1 MSYAADLAM
10 DRPGGIL
17 PPLALSIVLHALI
30 ALLFVVASVRAP
42 QPAATPFEVQILRPE
57 EAARAK
63 AQSRNQDPAKAA
75 AEQPVA
81 PPKKQIVSP
90 SDSPEQKP
98 DQARLFSDR
107 DSRAIEE
114 TIKHGEPA
122 PPAKPPQ
129 EIAKPQS
136 AKAAADDQAATKSKG
151 DAHGAKLGSAL
162 AESNPKSSLPST
174 QTAPPV
180 GLGDLFVRPSEL
192 ARDPA
197 LLKGDSGDAEKTA
210 EGGKRDLALLNRPD
224 LWADPGRRGAPD
236 YLPNVREG
244 NLTMLNA
251 KADRFAPFVR
261 RVGLRV
267 FQGFSMEFKS
277 QIISGAVPA
286 GKDNVQVEA
295 VMSRDGKRMDVYLRQ
310 HNGDLSA
317 DRVLLGNLNDKIFFD
332 ENPPAEAVAAD
343 GRIHFVFALDAVVS
357 YDDRSGGRQRGAQ
370 WVMGAGLL

>member
-1 MSYAADLAM
+1 MNYAADLEM
-10 DRPGGIL
+10 DRPGGII
-17 PPLALSIVLHALI
+17 PPLALSIFLHALF
-30 ALLFVVASVRAP
+30 ALPFVMMSLRAP
-42 QPAATPFEVQILRPE
+42 EPAATPFDVQILQPE
-57 EAARAK
+57 EAARIK
-63 AQSRNQDPAKAA
+63 AQSRSQDSRKAA
-75 AEQPVA
+75 VEQPVA

-90 SDSPEQKP
+90 SEGPEQKP

-114 TIKHGEPA
+114 TIKRGEPA
-122 PPAKPPQ
+122 PRAKPPQ

-136 AKAAADDQAATKSKG
+136 GKPAADDRAATKSKG
-151 DAHGAKLGSAL
+151 DARGAKLGSAL
-162 AESNPKSSLPST
+162 AESNPQSSLPST
-174 QTAPPV
+174 PTAPLV

-192 ARDPA
+192 ARDAA
-197 LLKGDSGDAEKTA
+197 LLKGESGDGEKTA

-317 DRVLLGNLNDKIFFD
+317 DRVLLGNLTDKIFFD
-332 ENPPAEAVAAD
+332 DNPPAEAVAAD

-357 YDDRSGGRQRGAQ
+357 YGDRSGGRQRGAQ